1 MTQLMRATAAT
12 PGVPKLAGVFAVV
25 ALGTAAVMITDLVSP
40 SVTQSGLQQN
50 AVRLGVL
57 AVLLYGA
64 WLALTRARF
73 SDRARLTIWSVI
85 ALPLLV
91 WQSIVWWL
99 AVAGVFQGEIGLVP
113 LLPLAIVLPL
123 LIGLPILLSSKTVGR
138 MLDATPPSWLVG
150 LQAYRVFGSVFL
162 TGWLAGNLPTIPAV
176 PAGAGDALVGML
188 ALPVALVLTSRA
200 RSARSMALAWNVL
213 GIPGPGGRH
222 NAGCAGESRRAADGA
237 RSGGSASTGA
247 DSRVRC
253 TAVPVA
259 AFPLASAA
267 PPAGT
272 PQPHASARPHRP
284 ARAAPRYGTH
294 G

>member
-1 MTQLMRATAAT
+1 MTHLMPATAAT
-12 PGVPKLAGVFAVV
+12 PSVPKLVGFFAVV
-25 ALGTAAVMITDLVSP
+25 ALGTAAVMITDLSSP

-73 SDRARLTIWSVI
+73 SDRARLTIWSLI

-99 AVAGVFQGEIGLVP
+99 ALAGAFQGQIGPVP
-113 LLPLAIVLPL
+113 LLLLAIVLPL

-150 LQAYRVFGSVFL
+150 LQVYRVFGSVFL

-188 ALPVALVLTSRA
+188 ALPVALVISARA
-200 RSARSMALAWNVL
+200 RSAGSMAVAWNVL
-213 GIPGPGGRH
+213 GILDLVDAITLNALANPGGSP
-222 NAGCAGESRRAADGA
+222 AGPD
-237 RSGGSASTGA
+237 
-247 DSRVRC
+247 
-253 TAVPVA
+253 PVA
-259 AFPLASAA
+259 ALPLVLI
-267 PPAGT
+267 PAFGVPLSLLLHCLSLRQLRRPQGT
-272 PQPHASARPHRP
+272 SI
-284 ARAAPRYGTH
+284 
-294 G
+294 

>member
-1 MTQLMRATAAT
+1 MTQLMRATGAT
-12 PGVPKLAGVFAVV
+12 PSVPKLLGVFAVV
-25 ALGTAAVMITDLVSP
+25 ALGTAVVVVTDVLSP

-64 WLALTRARF
+64 WLALARARF
-73 SDRARLTIWSVI
+73 SSRARRTIWSVI

-99 AVAGVFQGEIGLVP
+99 ALAGVFQGQIGPVP
-113 LLPLAIVLPL
+113 LLPMAIVLPL

-150 LQAYRVFGSVFL
+150 LQVYRVFGSVFL

-188 ALPVALVLTSRA
+188 ALLVALVLTSRA
-200 RSARSMALAWNVL
+200 RSARSIALAWNVL
-213 GIPGPGGRH
+213 GILDLVDAIALNALANPGGPP
-222 NAGCAGESRRAADGA
+222 
-237 RSGGSASTGA
+237 TGP
-247 DSRVRC
+247 D
-253 TAVPVA
+253 PVA
-259 AFPLASAA
+259 AFPLVLI
-267 PPAGT
+267 PAFGVPLSLLLHSLSLRQLRRLQRT
-272 PQPHASARPHRP
+272 SL
-284 ARAAPRYGTH
+284 
-294 G
+294 